1 MSRSTARTRT
11 KPRPAQDFA
20 HAQQCRRCALRTRP
34 GIHLPAADAGRGGR
48 RPWRRSRAAVPG
60 PGLHRRRP
68 AGPYPAHLLPPGREH
83 DPACPP
89 GPAGRGWGC
98 GSDTRTC
105 SAPLACWAMCC
116 RCAGPCATRSTSA
129 CATSTARAGSSPPAS
144 TSRAKPSSSRSN
156 ATCPA
161 VRCRCSPS
169 RSSSPA
175 CWCMGVPWSAR
186 RSNRW
191 ASNSSMPLRPTR
203 ASTCAC
209 WAPGTLRLPA
219 QPHGDRQPL
228 AGHAPAQPQPAG
240 VTPGAGPAGAGKHPG
255 APETRPGP
263 GGGTG
268 HRPRPQPGQPDRKD
282 FRRTEHEQ
290 PHLRAGWPNTG

>member
-1 MSRSTARTRT
+1 SSVPSR
-11 KPRPAQDFA
+11 P
-20 HAQQCRRCALRTRP
+20 CRS
-34 GIHLPAADAGRGGR
+34 GD
-48 RPWRRSRAAVPG
+48 
-60 PGLHRRRP
+60 
-68 AGPYPAHLLPPGREH
+68 
-83 DPACPP
+83 
-89 GPAGRGWGC
+89 WGC

-209 WAPGTLRLPA
+209 WAPRYASAACTTAWRSPA
-219 QPHGDRQPL
+219 TGWTCACPTTTCRRCARRWPCWSRKTPRCTGNSTWSRRWNGPS
-228 AGHAPAQPQPAG
+228 PATSAWAARSKGFP
-240 VTPGAGPAGAGKHPG
+240 
-255 APETRPGP
+255 
-263 GGGTG
+263 
-268 HRPRPQPGQPDRKD
+268 
-282 FRRTEHEQ
+282 
-290 PHLRAGWPNTG
+290 PN